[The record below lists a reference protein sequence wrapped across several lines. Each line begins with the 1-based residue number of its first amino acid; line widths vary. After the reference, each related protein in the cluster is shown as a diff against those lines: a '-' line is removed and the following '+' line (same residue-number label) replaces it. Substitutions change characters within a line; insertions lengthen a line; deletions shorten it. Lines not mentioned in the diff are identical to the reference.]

1 MSQPDSEIMLPDCP
15 AIALSGRGIV
25 RVTTDGEIESMDA
38 RTAGAALRGDPPLL
52 VNMPNVARRL
62 GVASFAAYDLLEL
75 FAFARPATFCLP
87 TADGLMRAMDL
98 PGLGLPPDPSQL
110 SEAAATLLHDLSL
123 TPAAQ
128 RDRAAVLAKAMA
140 DGGWPW
146 AEPVLRALGVSAGR
160 SRHRGLDAWT
170 QVSDFPDLA
179 PLPPAGHA
187 PVEPIEA
194 LDRLRQM
201 LDAGAEDRPE
211 QQQYAARA
219 ARAFAPRERID
230 EPHVV
235 LAEAGTGTG
244 KTLGYVAPASVWA
257 EKNGGSVWLST
268 YTKNLQRQLDQEL
281 DRLYPDPDRKAEKA
295 VIRKGR
301 ENYVCLLNFQEAVL
315 GGAARRVDMVP
326 LALMARWIEAT
337 RDGDLGGG
345 DFPSWLVTLFGT
357 AKTVALADR
366 RGECVFSACDH
377 YRKCFIE
384 NARRR
389 SERAEIVI
397 ANHALVLIRAVQQ
410 TADEQR
416 AKRFVFDEG
425 HHLFDAADA
434 AFAAELSGQEA
445 AELRR
450 WVRGAE
456 DGARGRARGLTRRIQ
471 DLIVGDDAA
480 VEALDRATH
489 AARILPALDWQ
500 TRLRGESPKGATEE
514 FLAVVRQQLRARSDH
529 PDDVYG
535 LECETDPPIDGL
547 VAASAKLVRA
557 LEDVRAPLK
566 DLKQT
571 LLDRLDD
578 EADELPTGERVRI
591 EAAVSGLDYRA
602 GNLLTAWI
610 SMLQGL
616 GGARPEG
623 YIDWF
628 ALRRIGGREAD
639 VAYHRHMLD
648 PMRAFAEVVLKP
660 SHGVVITSA
669 SLRDRSDGDDWA
681 TAEARTG
688 LTHLVQPAERIS
700 VPSPFDYG
708 RQTRILVV
716 RDVRRDRVDEISAAY
731 RELFLASGGGAIGL
745 FTAIRRLRAVHERLV
760 GPLEDHGLP
769 LYAQHVDP
777 IDTPTLV
784 DIFRA
789 EEDSCLLGTDAVR
802 DGVDVPGKSLRLI
815 VFDRVPWPRPDI
827 MHKARR
833 EAYGRAAHDDMLTR
847 LKLKQAFGRLLRR
860 HGDRGVFVILD
871 SRLPT
876 RLCDAFPS
884 DVAVERVGL
893 AEAVAAT
900 RAFLS
905 GEQDEAGGADDG
917 AMDDSGST

>member
-1 MSQPDSEIMLPDCP
+1 MNTRDSEIMMPDCP
-15 AIALSGRGIV
+15 AVALSGRGIV
-25 RVTTDGEIESMDA
+25 RVTPDGEIETLDSRA
-38 RTAGAALRGDPPLL
+38 AGAALTGDAPML
-52 VNMPNVARRL
+52 VNMPAVARRL

-75 FAFARPATFCLP
+75 FAFARPGTFCLP
-87 TADGLMRAMDL
+87 TADGLMRALDL
-98 PGLGLPPDPSQL
+98 PALGMPPDPSQL
-110 SEAAATLLHDLSL
+110 FEAAALLLHDLSL
-123 TPAAQ
+123 TPDARRDTTAMLAQ
-128 RDRAAVLAKAMA
+128 AMA

-146 AEPVLRALGVSAGR
+146 AQPVLRALGLTAGKGR
-160 SRHRGLDAWT
+160 FRGLDAWSR
-170 QVSDFPDLA
+170 VADFPDLA

-187 PVEPIEA
+187 PVEPVEA

-201 LDAGAEDRPE
+201 LDAGAEDRQA
-211 QQQYAARA
+211 QQQYATRA
-219 ARAFAPRERID
+219 AMAFAPRERID

-257 EKNGGSVWLST
+257 EKNGGTVWLST

-281 DRLYPDPDRKAEKA
+281 DRLYTDPKLKAEKA

-301 ENYVCLLNFQEAVL
+301 ENYLCLLNFQEAVQ
-315 GGAARRVDMVP
+315 GGAARRADIVP
-326 LALMARWIEAT
+326 LALMARWIEVT

-345 DFPSWLVTLFGT
+345 DFPAWLVTLFGT
-357 AKTVALADR
+357 QRTVALADR

-377 YRKCFIE
+377 YRRCFIE
-384 NARRR
+384 NSRRR

-410 TADEQR
+410 AAEEKGAGR
-416 AKRFVFDEG
+416 YVFDEG
-425 HHLFDAADA
+425 HHLFDAADS

-450 WVRGAE
+450 WIRGAE

-480 VEALDRATH
+480 VAALDHATH
-489 AARILPALDWQ
+489 AARILPAFDWQ
-500 TRLRGESPKGATEE
+500 TRLRGENPSGPTEQ
-514 FLAVVRQQLRARSDH
+514 FLSVVRQQVRARAAH

-535 LECETDPPIDGL
+535 LECETDPPVDGL
-547 VAASAKLVRA
+547 VEASARLVRA
-557 LEDVRAPLK
+557 LEELRAPLK
-566 DLKQT
+566 ELRQI

-578 EADELPTGERVRI
+578 EADELPSGERMRI

-616 GGARPEG
+616 GGPRPEG
-623 YIDWF
+623 FVDWF
-628 ALRRIGGREAD
+628 ALRRIAGREAD
-639 VAYHRHMLD
+639 VAYHRHLVD
-648 PMRAFAEVVLKP
+648 PMQAFAEVVLKP
-660 SHGVVITSA
+660 AHGVVITSA
-669 SLRDRSDGDDWA
+669 SLRDRSEGDDWA

-688 LTHLVQPAERIS
+688 LRHLVRPAERIS
-700 VPSPFDYG
+700 VPSPFDYAN
-708 RQTRILVV
+708 QTRILVV

-731 RELFLASGGGAIGL
+731 RELFLAAGGGALGL
-745 FTAIRRLRAVHERLV
+745 FTAIRRLRAVHERLLD
-760 GPLEDHGLP
+760 PLEDQGIP

-789 EEDSCLLGTDAVR
+789 EQDSCLLGTDAVR
-802 DGVDVPGKSLRLI
+802 DGVDVPGRSLRLI

-833 EAYGRAAHDDMLTR
+833 EAFGKGAHDDMLTR
-847 LKLKQAFGRLLRR
+847 LKLKQAFGRLLRQR
-860 HGDRGVFVILD
+860 GDRGVFVMLD
-871 SRLPT
+871 PRLPT

-884 DVAVERVGL
+884 DVEVSRVGL
-893 AEAVAAT
+893 AEAVAET
-900 RAFLS
+900 RSFLTA
-905 GEQDEAGGADDG
+905 ERERHAR
-917 AMDDSGST
+917 AMDDSSLT